1 MNKEDIREF
10 LKPLIKDCIKEV
22 IIDEGLLEGFIKDSV
37 FEPGVLSGLIQEV
50 AHGLGHQS
58 VPKAPI
64 QSNIQ
69 LKADPYQLH
78 QAKQELKNEFD
89 FVQKQR
95 IALQEEAIRSL
106 EEKKRKL
113 ENSLGA
119 GFEGIFENLDPISQP
134 GNPSSNETSSSPLS
148 SYSAGDPGVDISGLM
163 ALAGGHNWK
172 NMI

>member
-10 LKPLIKDCIKEV
+10 LKPLIKECIKEV
-22 IIDEGLLEGFIKDSV
+22 IVDEGLLEGFIKDSV

-50 AHGLGHQS
+50 AQGLGHQS
-58 VPKAPI
+58 VPRAPI
-64 QSNIQ
+64 QSDVQ
-69 LKADPYQLH
+69 LKSDPYQLH
-78 QAKQELKNEFD
+78 QAKEELKSEFN
-89 FVQKQR
+89 FIQKQR
-95 IALQEEAIRSL
+95 IALQEEAIRTL
-106 EEKKRKL
+106 EEKKKKL

-148 SYSAGDPGVDISGLM
+148 AYASGDPGVDITGLM
-163 ALAGGHNWK
+163 ALAGGNWK